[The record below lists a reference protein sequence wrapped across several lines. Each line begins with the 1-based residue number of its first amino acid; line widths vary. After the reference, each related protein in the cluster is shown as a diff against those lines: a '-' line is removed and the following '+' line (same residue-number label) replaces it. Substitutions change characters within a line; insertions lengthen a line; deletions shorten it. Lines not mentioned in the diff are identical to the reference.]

1 MAAWLIWLIGAGLL
15 AVAEVF
21 TLDLV
26 LLMFGGAALAGA
38 ASAAI
43 GLPLW
48 IQVLTFTVASVAL
61 LMFVRPVARRHL
73 ESRTPEQVDGP
84 QALVGRTALV
94 TQPVDEHGGRIKIG
108 GDEWTAV
115 SMTPYQSY
123 EVGDVVRVM
132 EIRGASA
139 VVTADVR

>member
-15 AVAEVF
+15 AIAEVF

-26 LLMFGGAALAGA
+26 LLMFGGAAVLGA
-38 ASAAI
+38 IASALGFALWLQVVVFAI
-43 GLPLW
+43 
-48 IQVLTFTVASVAL
+48 ASVAL
-61 LMFVRPVARRHL
+61 LFFVRPIARRHL
-73 ESRTPEQVDGP
+73 ESRTPEQIDGP

-94 TQPVDEHGGRIKIG
+94 TQLVDEHGGRIRIG

-115 SMTPYQSY
+115 SLTPYQTYS
-123 EVGDVVRVM
+123 VGDTVRIM

-139 VVTADVR
+139 VVSSDIM